1 MPEIPNI
8 GDSQTISGAGLPKA
22 AHVMEIHV
30 PPYSKEP
37 FGCDTRIAGTRAV
50 DVDNSEIESFFQF
63 ASMKIIICGIFMHV
77 CFSCMKSIFNGHGVP
92 PSTLGLLYRAVEN
105 DCDLMKCSS

>member
-30 PPYSKEP
+30 PPYSKEL

-50 DVDNSEIESFFQF
+50 DVDSSEIKSFFQF
-63 ASMKIIICGIFMHV
+63 ASMKNYLWDYHACLFFVHEV
-77 CFSCMKSIFNGHGVP
+77 YFNGHCAP
-92 PSTLGLLYRAVEN
+92 PTTLGLLY
-105 DCDLMKCSS
+105 L